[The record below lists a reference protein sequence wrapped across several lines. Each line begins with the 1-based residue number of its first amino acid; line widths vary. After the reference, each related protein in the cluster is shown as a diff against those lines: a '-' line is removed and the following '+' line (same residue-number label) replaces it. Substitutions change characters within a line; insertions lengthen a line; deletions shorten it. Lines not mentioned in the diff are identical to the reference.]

1 MLEAIATKSGHGTAK
16 EGKAPAGT
24 GRVPARAAKK
34 SAARSEVAS
43 ADAAASEEMDAV
55 FESVARYF
63 LVLAEP
69 ARLRILHAVCQ
80 TERTV
85 NDIVAE
91 TGLTQSNA
99 SRHLNM
105 MYRMG
110 ALRRRREGAQVF
122 YRVADSTLTDVC
134 RAVCVRVSSELDEKT
149 GLRTS
154 VDGLIERLR

>member
-1 MLEAIATKSGHGTAK
+1 MLQTIDTTSARKPAKAATG
-16 EGKAPAGT
+16 AG
-24 GRVPARAAKK
+24 ARAMAAKK
-34 SAARSEVAS
+34 AAPRLARAEDKVA
-43 ADAAASEEMDAV
+43 ADDEMGAV

-80 TERTV
+80 AERTV
-85 NDIVAE
+85 SEIVAD

-105 MYRMG
+105 MYRLG
-110 ALRRRREGAQVF
+110 ALRRRREGAQVY

-134 RAVCVRVSSELDEKT
+134 RAVCVRVSSEFDEKT
-149 GLRTS
+149 DLRS
-154 VDGLIERLR
+154 GVHGLIERLR

>member
-1 MLEAIATKSGHGTAK
+1 MLEAIDAKSPRG
-16 EGKAPAGT
+16 
-24 GRVPARAAKK
+24 AAKAGK
-34 SAARSEVAS
+34 GQARSGGVQARGAKKPVS
-43 ADAAASEEMDAV
+43 QAGSDAAASDEMGAV

-63 LVLAEP
+63 LVLSEP

-80 TERTV
+80 AERTV

-110 ALRRRREGAQVF
+110 ALRRRRDGAQVF

-134 RAVCVRVSSELDEKT
+134 RAVCVRVSCELDEKT
-149 GLRTS
+149 DLRTS
-154 VDGLIERLR
+154 VHGLIERLR